1 MKRKLNYTAAL
12 ATTAAVALL
21 AGAAHAQT
29 SNTNMTQGSEG
40 RTGVAYCTTT
50 MTSPGHNDCVM
61 PTASAPGGGSFPGSF
76 LVPGTNTSFAVH
88 GFIRFDIV
96 HDFGPH
102 QGVNSYGWNATP
114 IEGPGVTGATLQTH
128 SANGGTEMQAF
139 TTRPNIETRT
149 PTAYGELK
157 TYIEFDFNQTASS
170 QLAQNAELLR
180 FRQAYGTLGPW
191 LIGQAFSNFGD
202 PQAYADTAN
211 GVQDVGILNTTNVRR
226 PQFRYTWL
234 AGNGLTIAGS
244 AEQTTYVGNVAA
256 SSAADGAA
264 LGSLINNGSSSTA
277 AGNGYGN
284 WPAFTQAVQWSQ
296 PWGHLKFAAGEEI
309 DEVRNVA
316 ATPAASIHT
325 QNGGYALTL
334 TGHLN
339 TWGKD
344 ALRGGILY
352 DHGAANFSSEMTT
365 GSELYNTVT
374 GARATAKEWAFYG
387 NYEHFFNG
395 QWRANA
401 SGGYAKLSGNPGF
414 ASPTTLVSMNKKVWD
429 VNANVIYSPVPQ
441 TDFIF
446 EWQRVYRK
454 TFSSADGTDDRI
466 DAQFNFYF

>member
-1 MKRKLNYTAAL
+1 MKRKLNVTAAL

-21 AGAAHAQT
+21 AGAAHAQM
-29 SNTNMTQGSEG
+29 SGAPQ
-40 RTGVAYCTTT
+40 VCTTT
-50 MTSPGHNDCVM
+50 LTSPAHQDCVM

-102 QGVNSYGWNATP
+102 QGVNSYGWTGTP
-114 IEGPGVTGATLQTH
+114 IEGPGVSATGLAGH
-128 SANGGTEMQAF
+128 AANGGTEMQAM

-157 TYIEFDFNQTASS
+157 TYIEFDFNQTSSS
-170 QLAQNAELLR
+170 QLAGNNELLR
-180 FRQAYGTLGPW
+180 LRQAYGTLGPW
-191 LIGQAFSNFGD
+191 LIGQTFSAFSD
-202 PQAYADTAN
+202 AQAYADTAN
-211 GVQDVGILNTTNVRR
+211 GVQDVGILNTTNARR

-234 AGNGLTIAGS
+234 GGNGLTIAGS

-256 SSAADGAA
+256 TSATNGAA
-264 LGSLINNGSSSTA
+264 LGTLINNGSSATGA
-277 AGNGYGN
+277 NGYGN
-284 WPAFTQAVQWSQ
+284 WPAFVQAAQWSQ
-296 PWGHLKFAAGEEI
+296 PWGHVKLAVGEEI

-316 ATPAASIHT
+316 GIHT

-344 ALRGGILY
+344 ALRGGFVY
-352 DHGAANFSSEMTT
+352 DNGAANFSSEMTN
-365 GSELYNTVT
+365 GGELYNIGT
-374 GARATAKEWAFYG
+374 GARTAQKEWAGYA

-414 ASPTTLVSMNKKVWD
+414 TSTTTLASMNKKLWN

-446 EWQRVYRK
+446 EWQRVYRQ